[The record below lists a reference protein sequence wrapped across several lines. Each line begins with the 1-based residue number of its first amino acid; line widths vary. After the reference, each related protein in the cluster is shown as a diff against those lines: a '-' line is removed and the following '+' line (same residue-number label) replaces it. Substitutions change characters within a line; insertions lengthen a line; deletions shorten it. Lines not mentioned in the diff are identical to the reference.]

1 MFAFGSRVCR
11 WGQSCPPINREIVA
25 GGYEPL
31 CFVKFTCIRQFF
43 AVRFKSVCFN
53 IWWENRNLR
62 KVAPH
67 PQPKHKDN
75 QLVSIC
81 FHARRLKKI
90 LLNLR
95 SFAGSKGRGAELTI
109 FTGSLLFVEFRGGAE
124 VLDLPS
130 SCCLRFGFIS
140 PDDGGGAPERHR
152 HTGYCNA
159 KVELRYAY
167 LVSIGILWSWDLMSV
182 QAFIAH
188 QQVKTFLFM
197 RGRLGCWT
205 LATACITEPIE
216 TMLHCIRFLHCVR
229 LGANAQGSI
238 PRKGWQDGFDTKS

>member
-1 MFAFGSRVCR
+1 MYQWHVMFKDLVDRKKIIDQMFAFGSRVCR

-81 FHARRLKKI
+81 FHARRLKKNPFEFEVVRWVEGKGCRTH
-90 LLNLR
+90 NLHR
-95 SFAGSKGRGAELTI
+95 
-109 FTGSLLFVEFRGGAE
+109 FTVI
-124 VLDLPS
+124 
-130 SCCLRFGFIS
+130 C
-140 PDDGGGAPERHR
+140 
-152 HTGYCNA
+152 
-159 KVELRYAY
+159 
-167 LVSIGILWSWDLMSV
+167 GIPWRCWG
-182 QAFIAH
+182 
-188 QQVKTFLFM
+188 T
-197 RGRLGCWT
+197 RL
-205 LATACITEPIE
+205 A
-216 TMLHCIRFLHCVR
+216 
-229 LGANAQGSI
+229 
-238 PRKGWQDGFDTKS
+238 